1 MVNVTPHTQDSRL
14 TLPLFQSQ
22 EPAAYD
28 EIPCLRCGDAG
39 DEASFVLCES
49 CPRGGHFKCLGLSC
63 VPEDDW
69 FCSQC
74 ELDGTAVTYRECKEV
89 DEYTDRTD
97 LTEQQKRNLGMDPAC
112 VFKPTR
118 EMLSVLEAYFLEF
131 VESGNTLHTSAT
143 WPKKKRQEIAEE
155 LSCLGEV
162 REFMNR
168 KGLCL
173 KNKKVPYKLNK
184 EPDPKEA
191 DAVEA
196 VVATQSEPRSE
207 SGEET
212 ENSDDDDPISDLAPI
227 GVL

>member
-1 MVNVTPHTQDSRL
+1 
-14 TLPLFQSQ
+14 
-22 EPAAYD
+22 
-28 EIPCLRCGDAG
+28 
-39 DEASFVLCES
+39 
-49 CPRGGHFKCLGLSC
+49 
-63 VPEDDW
+63 
-69 FCSQC
+69 
-74 ELDGTAVTYRECKEV
+74 
-89 DEYTDRTD
+89 
-97 LTEQQKRNLGMDPAC
+97 
-112 VFKPTR
+112 
-118 EMLSVLEAYFLEF
+118 
-131 VESGNTLHTSAT
+131 LHTSAT

-168 KGLCL
+168 KGLFL

>member
-74 ELDGTAVTYRECKEV
+74 ELDGTAVTYRECKDV

-97 LTEQQKRNLGMDPAC
+97 LTEQQKRNLRMDPAC

-131 VESGNTLHTSAT
+131 VVGEHLAHLGNLAQKETTGNRGGTVVSG
-143 WPKKKRQEIAEE
+143 R
-155 LSCLGEV
+155 G
-162 REFMNR
+162 
-168 KGLCL
+168 
-173 KNKKVPYKLNK
+173 
-184 EPDPKEA
+184 
-191 DAVEA
+191 
-196 VVATQSEPRSE
+196 
-207 SGEET
+207 
-212 ENSDDDDPISDLAPI
+212 
-227 GVL
+227 